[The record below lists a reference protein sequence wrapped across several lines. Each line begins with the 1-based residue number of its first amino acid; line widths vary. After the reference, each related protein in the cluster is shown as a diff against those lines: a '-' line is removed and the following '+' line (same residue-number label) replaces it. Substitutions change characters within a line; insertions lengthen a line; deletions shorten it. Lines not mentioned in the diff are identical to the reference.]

1 MVVQNGVVSI
11 RKVTI
16 GASNLKD
23 VEIIE
28 GLKANEQVIVETPHL
43 FENNQA
49 VSVSVI
55 KPSE

>member
-1 MVVQNGVVSI
+1 MVVSI

-16 GASNLKD
+16 GAMLKD

-28 GLKANEQVIVETPHL
+28 GLKAKEQVIVETPHL

>member
-28 GLKANEQVIVETPHL
+28 GLKANEQVIVKRL
-43 FENNQA
+43 IYLKI
-49 VSVSVI
+49 I
-55 KPSE
+55 KQLVFR